1 MRNIIH
7 TVIICFATFGFTNF
21 ALAEQ
26 NPTQQIISFKTPGNL
41 ESDNALKC
49 VGAENLGSKFT
60 PADLYSAVPICARQ
74 GKYSEGFFFIALAGT
89 YGRFDTL
96 RVSDKTAHQAVTVLL
111 MQAFG
116 DMTPDERDELQKI
129 INKTTGNPDS
139 LASTCQ
145 LIERIGPP
153 TYYPRYMIQHG
164 MAAFTSNSTDDGLVK
179 DFDAAAAWKLSLNS
193 YLHCH

>member
-1 MRNIIH
+1 MRKTISGIIF
-7 TVIICFATFGFTNF
+7 FATFGLTNF

-26 NPTQQIISFKTPGNL
+26 VPPQQITSFETPGNL
-41 ESDNALKC
+41 VSTNALKC
-49 VGAENLGSKFT
+49 VGAESLENKFT
-60 PADLYSAVPICARQ
+60 PADLYSAVPICAKQ
-74 GKYSEGFFFIALAGT
+74 GKYNEGFFLFALAGT

-96 RVSDKTAHQAVTVLL
+96 RVSDKSAHQAVSILL

-116 DMTPDERDELQKI
+116 DMTPDERDGFQKVL
-129 INKTTGNPDS
+129 NKTIENPDS

-164 MAAFTSNSTDDGLVK
+164 MAAFTSNGTDDGLVK
-179 DFDAAAAWKLSLNS
+179 NFDASAAWKLSLDS